1 MWKSASLA
9 LLILALAPAAC
20 RPFIPATPPGFVELD
35 ERTATSFDY
44 RATHPDGLVT
54 GVRVIRNSHDG
65 DLAFWS
71 RAVENELR
79 LGKGYRFVR
88 SDAIQNRDGLAG
100 RMLEFGH
107 DEGKSPHV
115 YRVGLY
121 LHGSDLFVLEQG
133 GTRELVTA
141 HAAELDQSLRDFSVK
156 TGIRRFFS
164 YAGAS

>member
-1 MWKSASLA
+1 MSKLASLTV
-9 LLILALAPAAC
+9 LILALAPAAC
-20 RPFIPATPPGFVELD
+20 RPFRPATPPGFVELD
-35 ERTATSFDY
+35 ERTKTSFDY

-79 LGKGYRFVR
+79 LVR
-88 SDAIQNRDGLAG
+88 SDAIQNRDGLVG

-107 DEGKSPHV
+107 DEGNSPHV

-121 LHGSDLFVLEQG
+121 LQGSDLFVLEQG

-141 HAAELDQSLRDFSVK
+141 HTSELDQALRDFSVK
-156 TGIRRFFS
+156 TGISRFFS
-164 YAGAS
+164 YSGAT